1 MEPQEAIDKL
11 QEARAK
17 VGQDVRLYPY
27 DSFHNL
33 DHVNRLL
40 SALKTDF
47 QRLITNKQIL
57 DIGCGDGDVSF
68 LCELLGAKDVTAIDW
83 ADTNFNFMQG
93 VRALR
98 DSMGSKVQICS
109 GNLEDMDLSFLG
121 IRDVIF
127 FLGTLYHLPN
137 PIRVLRKLSVV
148 AHQMIASTR
157 VFDAIPGLPQND
169 LRQRRLAYLLEPAE
183 SNNDSSN
190 WWIPTEAAVTTMF
203 ERAGWRVDSSLRLDP
218 VIGRAEPVDPELD
231 GRLFLMA
238 SSVYV

>member
-1 MEPQEAIDKL
+1 MEPREAIDKL
-11 QEARAK
+11 LKARAN
-17 VGQDVRLYPY
+17 VSQRVALYPY
-27 DSFHNL
+27 ASFANV

-40 SALKTDF
+40 SALKMDF
-47 QRLITNKQIL
+47 QQLITNKRIL
-57 DIGCGDGDVSF
+57 DVGCGDGDVSF
-68 LCELLGAKDVTAIDW
+68 LCELLGAKEAMAIDW

-98 DSMGSKVQICS
+98 DCLDSKIQICS

-121 IRDVIF
+121 MWDLIF

-148 AHQMIASTR
+148 APQIIASTK
-157 VFDAIPGLPQND
+157 VFDVLQGVPGD
-169 LRQRRLAYLLEPAE
+169 HFRKRRVAYLLEPGE

-190 WWIPTEAAVTTMF
+190 WWIPSEAAVTTMF
-203 ERAGWRVDSSLRLDP
+203 ERAGWRVGCSLRVDQAT
-218 VIGRAEPVDPELD
+218 GRADPADPQAD

-238 SSVYV
+238 RSVYQ